1 MKVKQ
6 DPNPIIICRSC
17 GADYSAALPN
27 CPYCGTMNLP
37 AAEDAYMNKLEH
49 MRGNLEGL
57 GGLAGQ
63 QTRTGLRSMHKKIL
77 LAAVFLFVA
86 VAVFYGVHLYR
97 ARAEAQREK
106 EEILWQREAFAEMD
120 AYYASGDYESL
131 LLFYSDAQDARHHV
145 WQYKHREF
153 CDFLMLIEYAQYSL
167 REIAADSE
175 DAAWLLRDELYLY
188 QLEDLRKLSEEERA
202 ILERLRAPLLEDLN
216 ARFHLTE
223 DELSGFRK
231 ALARDGMIS
240 YADCKQFLEER
251 GAKR

>member
-27 CPYCGTMNLP
+27 CPYCDTMNLP

-86 VAVFYGVHLYR
+86 VAVFYGVHLYQ

-106 EEILWQREAFAEMD
+106 EEMCAQQKKEAEK
-120 AYYASGDYESL
+120 
-131 LLFYSDAQDARHHV
+131 Q
-145 WQYKHREF
+145 
-153 CDFLMLIEYAQYSL
+153 
-167 REIAADSE
+167 
-175 DAAWLLRDELYLY
+175 
-188 QLEDLRKLSEEERA
+188 
-202 ILERLRAPLLEDLN
+202 ERLRKMQEEIAG
-216 ARFHLTE
+216 RFGA
-223 DELSGFRK
+223 D
-231 ALARDGMIS
+231 ALR
-240 YADCKQFLEER
+240 R
-251 GAKR
+251 GT

>member
-49 MRGNLEGL
+49 LRGNLEGL

-86 VAVFYGVHLYR
+86 VAVFYGIHLYR
-97 ARAEAQREK
+97 ARAEAQRERD
-106 EEILWQREAFAEMD
+106 EILWQREAFAQMD
-120 AYYASGDYESL
+120 AYYAAGDYESL
-131 LLFYSDAQDARHHV
+131 LQFYCDAQDAEHRV
-145 WQYKHREF
+145 WQYKHRDLCEY
-153 CDFLMLIEYAQYSL
+153 LLLIENAQYSL
-167 REIAADSE
+167 REVEAGFD
-175 DAAWLLRDELYLY
+175 DLAWLLRDELSLY
-188 QLEDLRKLSEEERA
+188 RLENLQQLSDEERA
-202 ILERLRAPLLEDLN
+202 VLDRLRAPLLEDLD

-223 DELSGFRK
+223 DEIDGFRK
-231 ALARDGMIS
+231 TLARDGMLFYS
-240 YADCKQFLEER
+240 DCEQFLKDRE
-251 GAKR
+251 AKK